1 MGDLMSTMIG
11 PVGSLVRGGSSLM
24 GQNMIDD
31 DASDMDFK
39 SSSESEPQLSHADN
53 LQINN

>member
-1 MGDLMSTMIG
+1 
-11 PVGSLVRGGSSLM
+11 M

-39 SSSESEPQLSHADN
+39 SSSESEPQLSLADH
-53 LQINN
+53 LQRNN